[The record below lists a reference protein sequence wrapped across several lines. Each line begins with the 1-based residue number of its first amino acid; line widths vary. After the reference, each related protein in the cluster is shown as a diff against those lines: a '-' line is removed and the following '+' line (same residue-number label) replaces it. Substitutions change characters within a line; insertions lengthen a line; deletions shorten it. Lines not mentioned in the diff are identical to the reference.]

1 MKKAAIAVAVLSAVV
16 SGSTLAATVYDAEGT
31 SLKVGGR
38 LEFRGD
44 FNGNDK
50 GEEIEGTMLNK
61 SRVRLNVAGE
71 TDIGAGMKGFGFW
84 EAEQGVKS
92 SAGTSTEQET
102 TFKQRYM
109 YVGMKGDLVASPLA
123 AKTPL
128 ACKFLTCLIS
138 VPLLAIKKLRQC
150 R

>member
-1 MKKAAIAVAVLSAVV
+1 MV
-16 SGSTLAATVYDAEGT
+16 SGSALAATVYDAEDT
-31 SLKVGGR
+31 SLKVGSR
-38 LEFRGD
+38 LEFRGHL
-44 FNGNDK
+44 NGDDK
-50 GEEIEGTMLNK
+50 GKEIEGTMLNK
-61 SRVRLNVAGE
+61 SRVRLNMAGE

-102 TFKQRYM
+102 TFKQRYIN
-109 YVGMKGDLVASPLA
+109 VGMKGDFGSLSLA

-138 VPLLAIKKLRQC
+138 VPLLAIKSLRQC

>member
-44 FNGNDK
+44 FNGDDK
-50 GEEIEGTMLNK
+50 GKEIEGTMLNK

-92 SAGTSTEQET
+92 SAGTTEKTDQED

-109 YVGMKGDLVASPLA
+109 Y
-123 AKTPL
+123 
-128 ACKFLTCLIS
+128 
-138 VPLLAIKKLRQC
+138 
-150 R
+150 